1 MNALLST
8 RFLTAWLC
16 VSPCRYAKSERLRSL
31 VNLVVVGGVI
41 DPEDTG
47 DREERDECVK
57 MHGLI
62 KEYKLQVCVCVCV
75 FWGRGSVTL
84 GECDCNM
91 QLCRGCLLVNVVS
104 SS

>member
-1 MNALLST
+1 M
-8 RFLTAWLC
+8 
-16 VSPCRYAKSERLRSL
+16 RSL

-62 KEYKLQVCVCVCV
+62 KEYKLQVCQWGQQGCVV
-75 FWGRGSVTL
+75 YRSAGHGRHL
-84 GECDCNM
+84 M
-91 QLCRGCLLVNVVS
+91 QCCAW
-104 SS
+104 